1 MAAPQGGAGMRRH
14 AGGVLAAFRHV
25 DDATHAIRELRA
37 KGYAEVTVY
46 TPVPNQEIAAAL
58 GQKISPV
65 RLWTLLGGLTGLSLG
80 FLMTMWMSL
89 DYPIVVGGKPIPS
102 VIPYV
107 VIMFELTILCGALA
121 TIAGLVVHAARS
133 RRPAAFDPRFTDDHI
148 GVFAPCA
155 AEGRGA
161 VQQLLQASGAEEVRV
176 EA

>member
-1 MAAPQGGAGMRRH
+1 MSGHP
-14 AGGVLAAFRHV
+14 GGVLAAFRHV
-25 DDATHAIRELRA
+25 DDAVHAIRDLHA
-37 KGYAEVTVY
+37 QGFADVTAF

-58 GQKISPV
+58 GHRASPV
-65 RLWTLLGGLTGLSLG
+65 RLWTLLGGLTGLGLG
-80 FLMTMWMSL
+80 LLMTLWMSL

-121 TIAGLVVHAARS
+121 TITGLIVHAVRG

-148 GVFAPCA
+148 GVFVPCA
-155 AEGRGA
+155 PEGRGA
-161 VQQLLQASGAEEVRV
+161 VRQLLEASGAEEVRI